1 MYCIRCGVEL
11 AEGNKPCPLCGT
23 VPFHPEITP
32 ESGERLYPAARHPK
46 SDQVSTSVVLT
57 VITALVF
64 LLPIFITLQCDLL
77 INGRIAWSGYVVG
90 ALVMAY
96 AMAVLP
102 LWFKKPNPVIFV
114 PIAFAAVGAYLLY
127 INYATGGQW
136 FLSFAFPLIGFA
148 GLNVTAVV
156 TLVRY
161 VRRGYLYIFGGSLIA
176 TGLFMPVIELLLHLT
191 FEYGKVYFWSVYPM
205 TALVILGGLLI
216 FLAICRPARE
226 TMERKFFL

>member
-1 MYCIRCGVEL
+1 MYCIKCGVAL

-23 VPFHPEITP
+23 VPFHPELTP
-32 ESGERLYPAARHPK
+32 EDSERLYPAARYPK
-46 SDQVSTSVVLT
+46 SSQVSTTVVLT

-64 LLPIFITLQCDLL
+64 LLPVFITLQCDLL
-77 INGRIAWSGYVVG
+77 INGHIAWSGYVVG
-90 ALVMAY
+90 ALVMVY
-96 AMAVLP
+96 TMAVLP

-114 PIAFAAVGAYLLY
+114 PISFVAAGAYLLY
-127 INYATGGQW
+127 INFATGGQW
-136 FLSFAFPLIGFA
+136 FLRFAFPLIGFT

-156 TLVRY
+156 TLVKY
-161 VRRGYLYIFGGSLIA
+161 LRRGYLYIFGGSLIA

-191 FEYGKVYFWSVYPM
+191 FDLGKVFFWSVYPM